1 MWVGC
6 SAWQGA
12 GESEEEGESE
22 VGETHV
28 GGVKDGGVGLTLV
41 AGVVCR
47 EVQSRNCVCSSGVQ
61 GLKACFEMQTTHYR
75 KELDTLL
82 YLTIPSCC
90 TCKPD
95 PKIEF

>member
-1 MWVGC
+1 LWVGC

-41 AGVVCR
+41 AGVV
-47 EVQSRNCVCSSGVQ
+47 
-61 GLKACFEMQTTHYR
+61 
-75 KELDTLL
+75 
-82 YLTIPSCC
+82 
-90 TCKPD
+90 
-95 PKIEF
+95 